1 VYASFKK
8 DSEMG
13 MLSAWRA
20 GMEVIDVRFLE
31 DYPMSEGLYSAMI
44 KQVNNRQWLEENNN
58 NNNDDGGGSGQTS
71 ISPPLPPSQYNAAV
85 EVLENAA
92 AAAEDDDDDDG
103 GVEISTTSVVR
114 SPDAY
119 LENRENYEVVGDYDI
134 KLYSN
139 YRLLS
144 DGFVEED
151 LENKNN
157 KVCANTHTHTL
168 D

>member
-1 VYASFKK
+1 
-8 DSEMG
+8 MG

-92 AAAEDDDDDDG
+92 AAAEDDDDDDDG